1 MVAMTSLSG
10 RLGVYSV
17 NKQCSKCREY
27 LPVDNFTSDK
37 TKPSGLTAYCRACTR
52 ERLAKYRTTDR
63 FKEYLRVYSKNYR
76 INDSFK
82 EKARIILRSEV
93 KKGTIT
99 KPDKCDRCKRAIPLH
114 GHHEDHSKPLEV
126 MWLCMICHKI
136 AHGRVKDTKLMP
148 SLATKG
154 DI

>member
-1 MVAMTSLSG
+1 M
-10 RLGVYSV
+10 
-17 NKQCSKCREY
+17 
-27 LPVDNFTSDK
+27 
-37 TKPSGLTAYCRACTR
+37 YC

-82 EKARIILRSEV
+82 ERARIILRSEV
-93 KKGTIT
+93 RGQSQSLISAIDVGQFLYTVIT
-99 KPDKCDRCKRAIPLH
+99 KTIVNP
-114 GHHEDHSKPLEV
+114 EV
-126 MWLCMICHKI
+126 MWLCMIAIKWHTVES
-136 AHGRVKDTKLMP
+136 RTQLMH